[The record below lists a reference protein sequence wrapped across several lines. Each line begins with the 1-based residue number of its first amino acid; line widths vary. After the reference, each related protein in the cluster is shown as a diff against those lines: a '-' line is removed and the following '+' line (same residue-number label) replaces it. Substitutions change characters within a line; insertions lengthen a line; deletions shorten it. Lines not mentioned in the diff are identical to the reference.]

1 MLIVDKI
8 KTLKKIIRKFEIEGK
23 DLTGNAVYENS
34 INIAVLKELLCSLQR
49 SIGQLS
55 EEEKQHE
62 MQF

>member
-23 DLTGNAVYENS
+23 NLTGNAVYENS